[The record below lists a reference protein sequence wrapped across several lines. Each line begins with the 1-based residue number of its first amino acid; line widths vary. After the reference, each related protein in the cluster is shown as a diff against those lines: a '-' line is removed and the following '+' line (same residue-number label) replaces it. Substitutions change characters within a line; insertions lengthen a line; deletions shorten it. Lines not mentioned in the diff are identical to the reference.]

1 MFDGQNVIITGGSSG
16 LGKVLACRLAEQGAH
31 LSLIARDE
39 AKLEAVKRDLEAL
52 NPNRKTL
59 TYSCDVADYAV
70 VEETMAAIAGEL
82 GPPQLLINS
91 AGIIREGH
99 FEKLSLQDFREVMG
113 INYYGTLH
121 CIKAVLPY
129 FQQQGQGRIVNIGS
143 MGGRFGVFGYS
154 AYCSSKFA
162 LLGLSDTLRGELKP
176 QNVQLQVVCP
186 PEFDSPMVDELNR
199 YRTVENRR
207 VVQTMPV
214 LDVERVAD
222 AVMKGLE
229 KKRYLIIPGRA
240 SRMLD
245 LSNRLLP
252 GMSRRITDT
261 QIKLARRA
269 SDKAKKERH

>member
-1 MFDGQNVIITGGSSG
+1 VFDNKITVITGGSSG
-16 LGKVLACRLAEQGAH
+16 LGKVLAHRLAARGAH
-31 LSLIARDE
+31 LALIARDKN
-39 AKLEAVKRDLEAL
+39 KLEATRKELEAA
-52 NPNRKTL
+52 NPRCKAL
-59 TYSCDVADYAV
+59 TYSCDVADYAA
-70 VEETMAAIAGEL
+70 VEKTMAAIAEEL
-82 GPPQLLINS
+82 GPPWLLVNS
-91 AGIIREGH
+91 AGIMREGY
-99 FEKLSLQDFREVMG
+99 FEQLPMQVFHEVMG
-113 INYYGTLH
+113 INYFGTLH

-129 FQQQGQGRIVNIGS
+129 FQQQGQGWIVNISS
-143 MGGRFGVFGYS
+143 MGGRFGAFGYS

-186 PEFDSPMVDELNR
+186 PEFGSPMVDELNR

-207 VVQTMPV
+207 LVQTMPV